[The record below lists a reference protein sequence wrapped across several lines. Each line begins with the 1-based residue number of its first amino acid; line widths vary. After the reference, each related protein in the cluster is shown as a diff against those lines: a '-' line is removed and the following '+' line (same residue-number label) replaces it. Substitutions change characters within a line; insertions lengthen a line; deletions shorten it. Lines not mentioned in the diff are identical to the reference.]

1 MGIAQRAKSL
11 RSSRSTASIR
21 SFPPA
26 ASIKCDGPALYR
38 SQASRDVACIL
49 DLNPSVTSW
58 RCMPLSL
65 ELFGDAH
72 VPDFVVLDSYGSQVL
87 MDAPDRLLPC
97 DAPLIEKSADG
108 IGLRYRLVSP
118 EEIYDGPRLQN
129 ARDLLRYGSVQL
141 ALGDRLKVLAV
152 LNDEGSLTVAECLT
166 IFTETRPPIAGLAQ
180 MILRGFVEVDL
191 DTDLLGPE
199 TAVRRIRG

>member
-1 MGIAQRAKSL
+1 MGIAQRAKLL

-65 ELFGDAH
+65 GLGETAH
-72 VPDFVVLDSYGSQVL
+72 VPDFAVLDSDGSQVL

-97 DAPLIEKSADG
+97 DAPLIEKSADQV
-108 IGLRYRLVSP
+108 GLRYRLLSP

-129 ARDLLRYGSVQL
+129 AKDLLRYGSVQL

-199 TAVRRIRG
+199 TAVRRIRV